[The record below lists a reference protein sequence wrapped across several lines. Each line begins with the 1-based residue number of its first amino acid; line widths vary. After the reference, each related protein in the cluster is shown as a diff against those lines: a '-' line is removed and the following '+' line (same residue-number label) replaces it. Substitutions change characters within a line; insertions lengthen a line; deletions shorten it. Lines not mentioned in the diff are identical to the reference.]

1 MSSTGTKTHRGP
13 KALLLLLVAIGGAI
27 AVSGKDVKRYLH
39 IRSM

>member
-1 MSSTGTKTHRGP
+1 MSTTGKKHRGP
-13 KALLLLLVAIGGAI
+13 KALVLLLVALGGAI